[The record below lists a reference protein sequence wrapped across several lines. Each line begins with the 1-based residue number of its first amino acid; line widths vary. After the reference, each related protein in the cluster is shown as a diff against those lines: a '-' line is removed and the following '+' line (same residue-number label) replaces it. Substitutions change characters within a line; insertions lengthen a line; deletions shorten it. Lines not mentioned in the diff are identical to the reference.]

1 MTSSAP
7 SDRTKS
13 IFAVLDTPVTFA
25 PNVFASCIA
34 NEPTPPDAPTIRTSC
49 PDWMSPSAESLEGG
63 AAGDR
68 DGGRLLEREVRGLPR
83 EPCLRR
89 GRVLREGAVGGA
101 EHRVTGLEP
110 GHVLP
115 HRLHDP
121 GNVAASQRYFGFA
134 QSEAVDT
141 KPVRLAGHDV
151 PDADVDAGRVHAYQ
165 HVMIADHRDV
175 DVPEFEHIGG
185 AVRALDD
192 RLHVFPRRL
201 GILTQGQALY
211 FSSFLVD

>member
-1 MTSSAP
+1 MP
-7 SDRTKS
+7 R
-13 IFAVLDTPVTFA
+13 LDVA
-25 PNVFASCIA
+25 LAQ
-34 NEPTPPDAPTIRTSC
+34 
-49 PDWMSPSAESLEGG
+49 SLEGG

-101 EHRVTGLEP
+101 EHLVTGLEP

-121 GNVAASQRYFGFA
+121 GNVAASQRYFGLA
-134 QSEAVDT
+134 QPEADDT
-141 KPVRLAGHDV
+141 KQVRLAGHDV

-185 AVRALDD
+185 AGRALDD
-192 RLHVFPRRL
+192 PLPVFPRRL
-201 GILTQGQALY
+201 GILTQGPNTLLLFFPRRLSDGTTNAPVLDGVRTPADAADAASLRFCQCGAG
-211 FSSFLVD
+211 